1 MTEASGE
8 AVVEFP
14 VDGESDG
21 EDGVVEE
28 PAEAVPAIELPEDP
42 DEAIAFLIGELL
54 ATRAAAVEA
63 VDKWKRSVAE
73 FDNYRKRAQRDQAAM
88 IARSSERV
96 LVNLLPVL
104 DSLDAAAAM
113 DAGASSEES
122 IRQGLAGTR
131 DQLLSTLAREGLEP
145 IEALGEVFDP
155 NLHEAA
161 HMGEG
166 SGTMVVEA
174 EWRRGYTLNGRVI
187 RATLVA
193 VGYEAGKA
201 PETAGEDQAD
211 G

>member
-1 MTEASGE
+1 MTEASGDT
-8 AVVEFP
+8 VLEFP
-14 VDGESDG
+14 VDGEEDG

-28 PAEAVPAIELPEDP
+28 PAEEVPAIELPDDP
-42 DEAIAFLIGELL
+42 GEAIAFLIGELL
-54 ATRAAAVEA
+54 ATRAAAAEA

-73 FDNYRKRAQRDQAAM
+73 FDNYRKRAQRDQAAV

-104 DSLDAAAAM
+104 DSLDAAVAM
-113 DAGASSEES
+113 DAGSSPEES
-122 IRQGLAGTR
+122 IRQGLTSTR
-131 DQLLSTLAREGLEP
+131 DQLLSTLSREGLEP
-145 IEALGEVFDP
+145 IVALGEVFDP

-161 HMGEG
+161 HMAEG

-193 VGYEAGKA
+193 VGYEAGEEA
-201 PETAGEDQAD
+201 ETAREDQP
-211 G
+211 GE

>member
-1 MTEASGE
+1 MTETSGDT
-8 AVVEFP
+8 VVEFP
-14 VDGESDG
+14 VDDEGGG
-21 EDGVVEE
+21 EDGTVQE
-28 PAEAVPAIELPEDP
+28 PAEAVPAMELPEDP
-42 DEAIAFLIGELL
+42 DEAIPLLIGELL

-73 FDNYRKRAQRDQAAM
+73 FDNYRKRAQRDQAAI

-96 LVNLLPVL
+96 LASLLPVL
-104 DSLDAAAAM
+104 DSLDAAIAM
-113 DAGASSEES
+113 EATTSSDEA
-122 IRQGLAGTR
+122 IRRGLTGTR
-131 DQLLSTLAREGLEP
+131 DLLLSTLGREGLEP

-161 HMGEG
+161 QLGEG

-193 VGYEAGKA
+193 VGYEPDA
-201 PETAGEDQAD
+201 EEVAGEVEAEA
-211 G
+211 